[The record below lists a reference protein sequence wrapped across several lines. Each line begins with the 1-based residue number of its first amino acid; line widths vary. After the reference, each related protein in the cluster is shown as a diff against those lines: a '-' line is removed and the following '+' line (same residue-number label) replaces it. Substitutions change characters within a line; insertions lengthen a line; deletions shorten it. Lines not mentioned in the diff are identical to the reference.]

1 MKCALA
7 LVLALVVIAL
17 ISVARADDIVQ
28 TDSPTHFTAL
38 TYDAKERQPDGTVV
52 TKVRSLQE
60 DMATC
65 LRAAA
70 DYKRDT
76 QSLITF
82 IEALVATWDKMG
94 GRTPAT
100 NIK

>member
-1 MKCALA
+1 
-7 LVLALVVIAL
+7 
-17 ISVARADDIVQ
+17 
-28 TDSPTHFTAL
+28 
-38 TYDAKERQPDGTVV
+38 
-52 TKVRSLQE
+52 
-60 DMATC
+60 MATC